1 MSVTRWDPFTDL
13 YQLQRAVNRMVGD
26 YTPGRRESVAEAG
39 DFIAPV
45 DVAETEE
52 GFEVQVD
59 LPGMKIEDIDINVTG
74 QDLVIKGE
82 RKAEAVE
89 AGGKNRQW
97 LRGERRFG
105 QFYRAFT
112 LGLPI
117 DPTGVKASYKHGVL
131 TVFVPKAEE
140 TKPRQIK
147 IEVE

>member
-1 MSVTRWDPFTDL
+1 MSVTRWDPFNDL

-26 YTPGRRESVAEAG
+26 YGPGRRESVAEAG

-59 LPGMKIEDIDINVTG
+59 LPGMRIEDIEINVTG

-89 AGGKNRQW
+89 AGGASVSSTGPSLWACRST
-97 LRGERRFG
+97 RPGSR
-105 QFYRAFT
+105 
-112 LGLPI
+112 LP
-117 DPTGVKASYKHGVL
+117 TSTAS
-131 TVFVPKAEE
+131 
-140 TKPRQIK
+140 
-147 IEVE
+147 